1 MVKRRSSL
9 IQNRLKEWS
18 DKYGPIFSLKI
29 GRGTLI
35 VLNDR
40 RAVHDLIDK
49 RSATYSDRP
58 MDEQVETAL
67 SDNFA
72 FLPANRVWRAQRKI
86 ASQLLAPKSLDEK
99 VAPIQEAEWVW
110 ECAEKST
117 CSDMEQN

>member
-9 IQNRLKEWS
+9 IPNRLKEWS
-18 DKYGPIFSLKI
+18 DKYGSVFSLKI

-49 RSATYSDRP
+49 RSAIYSDRP

-72 FLPANRVWRAQRKI
+72 FLPANHVWRAQRKI
-86 ASQLLAPKSLDEK
+86 ASQLLAPKSLDDK

-110 ECAEKST
+110 ERAEKST